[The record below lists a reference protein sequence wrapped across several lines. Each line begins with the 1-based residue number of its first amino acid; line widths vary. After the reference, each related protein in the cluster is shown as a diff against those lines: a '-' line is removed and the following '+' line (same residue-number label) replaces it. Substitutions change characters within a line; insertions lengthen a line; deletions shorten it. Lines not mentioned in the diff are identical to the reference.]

1 MLSTPAYRSATFLWP
16 GSEASIAGTRPSRWY
31 AYNKHISADTQITQA
46 LRWLNERGP
55 DAPRLV
61 ILRFEQV
68 NTAGDNFGPDSPQ
81 YAAAVHMIDSAIG
94 RLIDSL
100 RQHGKLTDTD
110 VIVVSD
116 QGIAPIPGDHAVPL
130 ERIVQLSDVHVISD
144 GQVLGITPLPGH
156 ESKVEAMVL
165 GAHATY
171 DCWRKQALP
180 THWHYGTH
188 PRIPNIVCQMH
199 EGWNAL
205 SAAQITKR
213 NPLQMGGSSGFDPML
228 PSMRAVFLANGPSFM
243 PNLLLNPINNVDIYP
258 LLARLLG
265 IAMAPNDGNPRALL
279 QALRTS
285 NTANGYTY
293 SKRNALH

>member
-1 MLSTPAYRSATFLWP
+1 MALCITPWRIRSWGHSNRNVRKQSATDAGGEANPYGSVLSTPAYAALHFSGQVAKHQSPVRDQAAGMPITNTFQQ
-16 GSEASIAGTRPSRWY
+16 
-31 AYNKHISADTQITQA
+31 NTQITQA

-171 DCWRKQALP
+171 DCWRKQAFA
-180 THWHYGTH
+180 
-188 PRIPNIVCQMH
+188 
-199 EGWNAL
+199 NAL
-205 SAAQITKR
+205 
-213 NPLQMGGSSGFDPML
+213 
-228 PSMRAVFLANGPSFM
+228 
-243 PNLLLNPINNVDIYP
+243 
-258 LLARLLG
+258 
-265 IAMAPNDGNPRALL
+265 
-279 QALRTS
+279 ALRYPPTDP
-285 NTANGYTY
+285 
-293 SKRNALH
+293 KHRLPNARRLECTISSPNN